1 MCGEYRLGD
10 ETVKKLLVQNE
21 LLHSTKK
28 RTITNRAEKVLEKV
42 NSLLMKLCTQACKYK
57 ADAQQAV
64 QRIIAKLQLVKLTD
78 DGVCYEEAQKYPHK
92 GRHGKD
98 E

>member
-1 MCGEYRLGD
+1 MY
-10 ETVKKLLVQNE
+10 
-21 LLHSTKK
+21 STKN

-64 QRIIAKLQLVKLTD
+64 QKIIAKLQLVKLTD
-78 DGVCYEEAQKYPHK
+78 ESVCYEEVQKNTYI